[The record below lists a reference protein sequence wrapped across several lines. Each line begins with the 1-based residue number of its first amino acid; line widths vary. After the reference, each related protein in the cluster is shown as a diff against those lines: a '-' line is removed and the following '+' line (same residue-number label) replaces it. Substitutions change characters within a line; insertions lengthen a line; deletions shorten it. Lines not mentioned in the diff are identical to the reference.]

1 MFAENL
7 IPMKTPI
14 ILTLLF
20 LAGMLQAQDT
30 VRLYSIVP
38 NSKPAPNG
46 EKSTTRFGGIAWAEG
61 VSVPEMLVF
70 QPPKSNGTAVVVCPG
85 GAYSGLAIDHE
96 GQDVAKTL
104 NEWGVTAFVLKYRL
118 PSDETMED
126 KSIGPL
132 QDAERAMQIVR
143 EHANLWNIDP
153 QKVGVMG
160 FSAGGH
166 LAASLSTRYREQLI
180 DNPKRT
186 SFRPDFSVL
195 VYPVISFT
203 DSLTHMGSRN
213 RLIGKKPSADRI
225 KRHSNELNV
234 DEKTPPA
241 FLVHARDDMAVPIG
255 NTMAYYGALRDQ
267 GIPSAVRIFEKGGHG
282 FGMHNQMETGDW
294 MADLRNWLMAQQFLP
309 ATD

>member
-1 MFAENL
+1 
-7 IPMKTPI
+7 MKTSI
-14 ILTLLF
+14 ALTLLF
-20 LAGMLQAQDT
+20 LAGMLRAQDT
-30 VRLYSIVP
+30 IRLYSIVP
-38 NSKPAPNG
+38 NSKPTPNG
-46 EKSTTRFGGIAWAEG
+46 EKNDTRPGGIAWLHG

-70 QPPKSNGTAVVVCPG
+70 QPQKPNGTAVVVCPG
-85 GAYSGLAIDHE
+85 GGYSGLAIGHE
-96 GQDVAKTL
+96 GRDVASAL

-143 EHANLWNIDP
+143 EHADRWNIDP

-166 LAASLSTRYREQLI
+166 LAASLSTRYREQLV

-195 VYPVISFT
+195 VYPVVSFA
-203 DSLTHMGSRN
+203 DSLTHMGSRDN
-213 RLIGKKPSADRI
+213 LIGKNPSADRI
-225 KRHSNELNV
+225 KRHSNERNV

-241 FLVHARDDMAVPIG
+241 FLVHAKDDTAVPIG
-255 NTMAYYGALRDQ
+255 NTMAYHNALRERE
-267 GIPSAVRIFEKGGHG
+267 IPTAIRLFEKGGHG
-282 FGMHNQMETGDW
+282 FGMHNRMETGDW
-294 MADLRNWLMAQQFLP
+294 MADLRNWMRAQKLLP
-309 ATD
+309 AAD